1 MLSLVLGLGNAGGE
15 YQGTRHNI
23 GFEALDL
30 VARKLGVQAQPETR
44 EYCWAVRQSGVGRLI
59 LAWPRLLMN
68 RSGLAA
74 QVLLQRYDVRPSAML
89 VVVDDFNLPLG
100 RLRFRSSGADGGH
113 NGLASIIELLQT
125 EGFPRLRLGIGPP
138 PDNVDRIEYV
148 LRGFDQE
155 EREAKDKMIAVAAEA
170 VLFALDHRLDEATT
184 RYNVNPA

>member
-1 MLSLVLGLGNAGGE
+1 MLLLVLGLGNAGGE

-23 GFEALDL
+23 GFEVLDL
-30 VARKLGVQAQPETR
+30 VARKLGAQAQPETR
-44 EYCWAVRQSGVGRLI
+44 EYYWAVRQSGVGKLI

-74 QVLLQRYDVRPSAML
+74 QVLLQRYDVRSSAML

-138 PDNVDRIEYV
+138 PDNVDRAEYV

-155 EREAKDKMIAVAAEA
+155 ELEAKEKMIAVAAEA
-170 VLFALDHRLDEATT
+170 VLFAVDHRLDEAMK
-184 RYNVNPA
+184 RYIVNPA